1 MLFLEKQL
9 WTETNNRK
17 EEKENYSEIYCS
29 NPGIKCKLSQVGVGK
44 IKEIGDCL
52 DLKAI
57 LEIGIVETVIL
68 LNGGVKREVIIK
80 SWSWDFCLS
89 EYIDGCGITRNT
101 E

>member
-1 MLFLEKQL
+1 M
-9 WTETNNRK
+9 
-17 EEKENYSEIYCS
+17 
-29 NPGIKCKLSQVGVGK
+29 SQVGVGK

-80 SWSWDFCLS
+80 S
-89 EYIDGCGITRNT
+89 
-101 E
+101 